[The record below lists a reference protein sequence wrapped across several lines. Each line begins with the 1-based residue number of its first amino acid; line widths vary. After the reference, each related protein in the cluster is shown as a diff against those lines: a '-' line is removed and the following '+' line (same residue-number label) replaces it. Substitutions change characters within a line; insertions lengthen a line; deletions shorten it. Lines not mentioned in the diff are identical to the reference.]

1 MNFKIQEKNL
11 NFFRQSKIKWLNV
24 LNFRSK
30 LPSIIYSNEFFDC
43 FPVRQFLNDNNHWFE
58 RYVKFNEKENKYYS
72 INKRV
77 ISKKILDYLNKYKRQ
92 KIYEVSLSI
101 NSKAEKKDFK
111 VFELELV
118 YAGIFTLPNINLN
131 DEQEKRK
138 ILIEAPQLLFP
149 FARSIVSNVTRDGG
163 FMPLIIQPIDF
174 ELLYH
179 SRKIEKKV

>member
-1 MNFKIQEKNL
+1 MKQ
-11 NFFRQSKIKWLNV
+11 
-24 LNFRSK
+24 
-30 LPSIIYSNEFFDC
+30 
-43 FPVRQFLNDNNHWFE
+43 
-58 RYVKFNEKENKYYS
+58 NEKKGQLTVNIQYIKDLSFENQNSPDSLSNKGEAPA
-72 INKRV
+72 INVDINVFAKPLG
-77 ISKKILDYLNKYKRQ
+77 K

-118 YAGIFTLPNINLN
+118 YGGVFTLPDINLN
-131 DEQEKRK
+131 DEEEKRK

-174 ELLYH
+174 ELLYE
-179 SRKIEKKV
+179 SRKIEEKV